1 MSKELRKAAHDAA
14 MKLCTQIE
22 KKADLAKHPHDLE
35 SMSGIGKATTE
46 LLLVLHNTY

>member
-35 SMSGIGKATTE
+35 SMSGIGKTTTE